1 MASIL
6 DLMETVY
13 LCILSKQL
21 SFKLAIFF
29 FLQLRAVQWL
39 FILAWNESKLNNA
52 ITQKTTDLQC
62 KSIDWFL
69 YNSKPVYFPIQA
81 MDII

>member
-6 DLMETVY
+6 DLMETSY

-29 FLQLRAVQWL
+29 LTTPCRAV
-39 FILAWNESKLNNA
+39 AVM
-52 ITQKTTDLQC
+52 QKTTDLQC

>member
-6 DLMETVY
+6 DLMETIY

-29 FLQLRAVQWL
+29 
-39 FILAWNESKLNNA
+39 SLNNA
-52 ITQKTTDLQC
+52 IMQKTTDLQC
-62 KSIDWFL
+62 KSIDGFL

-81 MDII
+81 MDVI